1 MDRLTQPLRDEHAS
15 LRPQVDALREI
26 ADLAEQLPPTE
37 LAARLAAATAFLH
50 GHLLVHAHVEE
61 AALYPVVEW
70 AIGGM
75 GATATMARDHTEI
88 ARLARQVDDVRS
100 VVGSGPVRPDEL
112 PRLRQVLYGLH
123 AVIVLHFAKEE
134 EIYLPLLDERLSPD
148 AAARLFASMDEE
160 AAKEAA
166 A

>member
-1 MDRLTQPLRDEHAS
+1 MDRLTQPLRDEHAG
-15 LRPQVDALREI
+15 LRPQVDALQEI
-26 ADLAEQLPPTE
+26 ADLAEQLAPAE

-61 AALYPVVEW
+61 VALYPVVEW
-70 AIGGM
+70 AMGGM

-88 ARLARQVDDVRS
+88 ARLVRQFDDVRS
-100 VVGSGPVRPDEL
+100 VVGRDPVRPEGL
-112 PRLRQVLYGLH
+112 RRLRQVLYGLH
-123 AVIVLHFAKEE
+123 AVLVLHFAKEE

-148 AAARLFASMDEE
+148 AAARLFVSMEEE